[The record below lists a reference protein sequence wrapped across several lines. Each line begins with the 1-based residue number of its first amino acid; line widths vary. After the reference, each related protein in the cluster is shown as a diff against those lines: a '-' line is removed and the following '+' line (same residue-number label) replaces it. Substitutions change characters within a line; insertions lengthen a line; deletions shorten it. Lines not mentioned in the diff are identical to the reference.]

1 MKEAFKRFLK
11 STIDMTSSESI
22 FSTGLISLDC
32 YLIVIVLFARLT
44 RSRLLSIELDQFFL
58 LLMDLFT

>member
-1 MKEAFKRFLK
+1 MA
-11 STIDMTSSESI
+11 SSEPI
-22 FSTGLISLDC
+22 FSIGLISLDC
-32 YLIVIVLFARLT
+32 DLIVIVLFARLT